1 MVKDPVCK
9 MEVSEESPIKA
20 EYKGSNYYFCSSNCQ
35 AEFKINP
42 KKFVK

>member
-1 MVKDPVCK
+1 MVSDPVCK
-9 MEVSEESPIKA
+9 MEVSEDSPKA
-20 EYKGSNYYFCSSNCQ
+20 EYKGNIYYFCSSNCQ

>member
-1 MVKDPVCK
+1 MVKDLVCG
-9 MEVSEESPIKA
+9 MEVSEDSLINA
-20 EYKGSNYYFCSSNCQ
+20 EYKGKTYYFCSSNCQ